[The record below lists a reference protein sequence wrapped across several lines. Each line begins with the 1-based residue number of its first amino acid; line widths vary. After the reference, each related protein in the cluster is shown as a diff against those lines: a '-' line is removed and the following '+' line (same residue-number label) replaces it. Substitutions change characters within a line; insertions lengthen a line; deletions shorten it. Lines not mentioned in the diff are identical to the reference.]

1 MQNPFI
7 VARQTDSDGVERID
21 LRDGG
26 YLIWIPRFLSV
37 DETGPL
43 FRTLHA
49 TLSWEQSII
58 KIYGREMPIPR
69 LNAWYGD
76 AGRDYRY
83 SGTRFR
89 ALPWTPELQSIRD
102 SVNQRLSL
110 SFNSVL
116 ANLYRDGSDA
126 MGWHSDNEPELGEMP
141 AIASLS
147 MGGGRRFLLRPRK
160 ESSAEHQMEFQL
172 DDGSLLLM
180 AGTVQTHW
188 RHSVPRTRKPA
199 APRINLTFRRII

>member
-180 AGTVQTHW
+180 AGTVQAHW